1 MHSHP
6 RARPL
11 FVDRSPPPPHPCRC
25 QGPCCS
31 ATRRSASLPPYSPP
45 SHGAPQA
52 GTPLSLPA
60 TTVVRGT
67 ERRRRPL
74 LSTPRSLARI
84 THKARRLHPCPLVRA
99 WSSENHLSCQIS
111 PKRCRRPPLFGEL
124 HPWSTLFSDSRCL
137 TLLVAP
143 PCYRVPSPSS
153 PAIVC
158 RPSPRNVAA
167 KAAFAASP
175 VLRHLDVPHRPSS
188 CLVPP
193 PLHAGSHHVDQTTHR
208 PTLRHRPPHHH
219 IGPGRGDYAM
229 GVRPQRRGHGPVGP
243 FGHWARPVLPGRG
256 SISAHALLIGFQFP
270 KSFFLLK
277 FSEIYLS
284 F

>member
-1 MHSHP
+1 LGPDSSPFLSIGSAHDRHNSPCTPTPARVLCSSTSRRLRLSLAGARPPAAPP
-6 RARPL
+6 RAALPG
-11 FVDRSPPPPHPCRC
+11 SP
-25 QGPCCS
+25 
-31 ATRRSASLPPYSPP
+31 PPYSPP
-45 SHGAPQA
+45 SHGAPQV

-60 TTVVRGT
+60 ATVVRGT

-99 WSSENHLSCQIS
+99 WSSENRLSCRIS

-124 HPWSTLFSDSRCL
+124 HPWSTPFYDSWRL

-153 PAIVC
+153 PATVR

-167 KAAFAASP
+167 EAAFAASP
-175 VLRHLDVPHRPSS
+175 VLRHLGVPRCPSG
-188 CLVPP
+188 CPVPP
-193 PLHAGSHHVDQTTHR
+193 PPHAGSHHVDQTTHR

-219 IGPGRGDYAM
+219 IGPGHGDCAM
-229 GVRPQRRGHGPVGP
+229 GVRPQRHGHGPVGP
-243 FGHWARPVLPGRG
+243 FGHWARPVL
-256 SISAHALLIGFQFP
+256 
-270 KSFFLLK
+270 
-277 FSEIYLS
+277 
-284 F
+284 